1 MGERY
6 KSSNGKNAFADFEPY
21 RCGNPCPDID
31 HFKPLGTATER
42 YQHSA
47 ANGFSQD
54 ATANGY
60 KINGSVVKGMKQ
72 GTAPKSGSA
81 QKIKDG
87 QGDVTIWYDSSK
99 KELHIGGT
107 TYNEQ

>member
-6 KSSNGKNAFADFEPY
+6 KKSDKVTNAFIDFEPY
-21 RCGNPCPDID
+21 RCGDPCPAVDNL
-31 HFKPLGTATER
+31 KPLGTTTER

-54 ATANGY
+54 ATAYGY
-60 KINGSVVKGMKQ
+60 KINGSEIKGMKQ

-81 QKIKDG
+81 QIIQSG
-87 QGDVTIWYDSSK
+87 QSNVTI
-99 KELHIGGT
+99 
-107 TYNEQ
+107 